1 MWTGRRIQE
10 IYRSVS
16 PNFHTSEGY
25 GTDNLKCHHTAH
37 AGQSDQIRCSQYGF
51 MKSRSC
57 LISRNS
63 FYDKTIHSEDKGKA
77 VNIIY
82 LNSSKVLDTVF
93 HCILLEKLAQ
103 TGVQFAQ

>member
-10 IYRSVS
+10 IYRPVS
-16 PNFHTSEGY
+16 PISIPVKVMEQIILSAITQHMQGN
-25 GTDNLKCHHTAH
+25 
-37 AGQSDQIRCSQYGF
+37 QVIRCSQYGF

-63 FYDKTIHSEDKGKA
+63 FYDKTMHSEDKGKA
-77 VNIIY
+77 VKVIY
-82 LNSSKVLDTVF
+82 LDSSKVLDTVF

-103 TGVQFAQ
+103 TGVQFAE